1 MLQLDPSSLTF
12 MKSLFRALGWWQ
24 RLQLQ
29 LQIDLIHTFLFHGR
43 GFVVANLPLLLLLL
57 LLQC

>member
-43 GFVVANLPLLLLLL
+43 GFVVANLPLLLLL
-57 LLQC
+57 Q